1 MDFIMNIAKKEITK
15 KIFSFLV
22 LVLIFYVLRSF
33 FDLII
38 ITFLL
43 TYLIYSLQTAIS
55 KRLRK
60 YIKIKD
66 LIITLVLYITLVLLI
81 ILFMYKYVP
90 VIINQAK
97 SIYGIILKFNPET
110 DTMGLNKYT
119 SFIGDIDI
127 KAYMEQGAN
136 VLIKYAANFGKFS
149 FNIFVAFI
157 LSIFFMLEKEKI
169 KKFMNKFEHS
179 RVNGIYK
186 YFKYFGGNFLNSFG
200 KVIQAQILIA
210 LTNSIL
216 STIALGFM
224 RFPQLLVLGVM
235 IFIFSLIPVAGTI
248 ISLIPLSIIAFNIGG
263 FMKVIDVIIMII
275 LLHGLE
281 SYVLNPK
288 FMSVKTDL
296 PVFFVFV
303 ILLVGEHFMGVWGL
317 LLGVPLFIFILDLF
331 EVGSYNK

>member
-1 MDFIMNIAKKEITK
+1 MDFIINILKKEITK
-15 KIFSFLV
+15 KISAFLV
-22 LVLIFYVLRSF
+22 LILIFYALHSF

-43 TYLIYSLQTAIS
+43 TYLIYSLQMAIS
-55 KRLRK
+55 KILRK

-66 LIITLVLYITLVLLI
+66 IIITFILYIALVLLI

-97 SIYGIILKFNPET
+97 SIYTLLLKFNPKT
-110 DTMGLNKYT
+110 DFVGLNKYT
-119 SFIGDIDI
+119 SFMGDINI
-127 KAYMEQGAN
+127 KFYVDRGAN
-136 VLIKYAANFGKFS
+136 VLIKYATNFGKFS

-169 KKFMNKFEHS
+169 KKFMNKFENS
-179 RVNGIYK
+179 RVDGIYK
-186 YFKYFGGNFLNSFG
+186 YFKYFGKNFLNSFG

-224 RFPQLLVLGVM
+224 DFPQVLIIGVM
-235 IFIFSLIPVAGTI
+235 IFIFSLVPVAGTI
-248 ISLIPLSIIAFNIGG
+248 ISLIPLSVIAFNIGG
-263 FMKVIDVIIMII
+263 VMKVLDVVIMII

-296 PVFFVFV
+296 PVFFVFI
-303 ILLVGEHFMGVWGL
+303 ILLIGEHFMGVWGL